1 MSKVPTEE
9 DVLGTRMISEDNV
22 TKEMR
27 QEVNLVFVYF
37 SLVAPD
43 TEKRN
48 ESRTS
53 DELES
58 KLLRL
63 LTGKIDAGIEKVI
76 RLKKKSKKP
85 FSGCEESGPEVMR
98 SNYITSYSTR
108 P

>member
-63 LTGKIDAGIEKVI
+63 LTGKIVAGIEKVI
-76 RLKKKSKKP
+76 RLKKKLKNLLGQAAEIIRP
-85 FSGCEESGPEVMR
+85 R
-98 SNYITSYSTR
+98 SIVFASVHQ
-108 P
+108 

>member
-76 RLKKKSKKP
+76 RLKKKVKNL
-85 FSGCEESGPEVMR
+85 SGQAGRKVVQKS
-98 SNYITSYSTR
+98 
-108 P
+108 